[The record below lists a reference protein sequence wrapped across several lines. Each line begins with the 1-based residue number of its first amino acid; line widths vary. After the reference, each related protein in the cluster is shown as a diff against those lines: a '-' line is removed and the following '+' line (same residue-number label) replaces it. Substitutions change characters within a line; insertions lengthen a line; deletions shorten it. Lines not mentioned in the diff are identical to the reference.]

1 MSAIFT
7 IPVIIFI
14 AITVVLFLFLLVSK
28 QNKKIALIEQ
38 QQNEL
43 SLLCDNM
50 QHSMQT
56 TVKLI
61 NKEKEQESFNKL
73 TEQVNQQQST
83 MTTNM
88 ATTEQQ
94 IKSITTRLTALVNNV
109 DILAN
114 QQPEDKLYSR
124 ALKLAA
130 LGAGIEEISQN
141 CEIPMA
147 EAEMLL
153 AVHQTKLRDT

>member
-124 ALKLAA
+124 ALKLA
-130 LGAGIEEISQN
+130 LGAGIEELFLF
-141 CEIPMA
+141 CELPMA
-147 EAEMLL
+147 DAVMLL
-153 AVHQTKLRDT
+153 AVHQSKLRDT